1 MKKEVLVH
9 VIFLDLPF
17 HLVLLDSCIVLHT
30 IAAHVLVDIYHFNH
44 W

>member
-17 HLVLLDSCIVLHT
+17 HLVLHT